1 MSFEQYKEFI
11 PFLVKAQNTGSFNID
26 GSLKVLETI
35 DSINGTGNYTVD
47 QVRQVIIQSLELGNA
62 NSKNPYNF
70 DEIRVLKDIYSK
82 LNVTVPEQN
91 AQNENQ
97 APNKPSASEIK
108 KFSKHIDTEPKI
120 QEISGSSSTSAV
132 PDVPDISKLSESEI
146 KELALKQL
154 SKK

>member
-120 QEISGSSSTSAV
+120 QEISGS
-132 PDVPDISKLSESEI
+132 VPDISQLSESEI